1 MLASITPL
9 GERSRGSSWNVTA
22 TAFVIGAV
30 VAGGLAG
37 AALGALGSLLPG
49 GAHAR
54 AVALAAVLAAALLFD
69 ATPLRR
75 GLPSTRRQVNEDWL
89 GRYRGWVYGI
99 GFGAQLGVG
108 VVTIVT
114 TAMVYA
120 AVACALLC
128 PSVAA
133 GALVGVCFGA
143 VRGLSLLPARRARDP
158 ASLVA
163 LHRRVQKLERPVR
176 NVTTWLELLVL
187 VAVLGALPW

>member
-1 MLASITPL
+1 M
-9 GERSRGSSWNVTA
+9 TA

-30 VAGGLAG
+30 LAGGLAG
-37 AALGALGSLLPG
+37 AALGALGALGALLPG
-49 GAHAR
+49 DEQAR
-54 AVALAAVLAAALLFD
+54 AVALTALLAAALLLD

-75 GLPSTRRQVNEDWL
+75 RLPSTRRQVNEDWL

-99 GFGAQLGVG
+99 GFGAQLGMG

-120 AVACALLC
+120 ALACALLC

-143 VRGLSLLPARRARDP
+143 VRGLSLLPARWAQDP
-158 ASLVA
+158 ASLAV
-163 LHRRVQKLERPVR
+163 LHRRVHELERPVR
-176 NVTTWLELLVL
+176 TVATWLELLAL
-187 VAVLGALPW
+187 VAVLGALLW

>member
-9 GERSRGSSWNVTA
+9 GERSRGSSWTVTA

-49 GAHAR
+49 GEHSR
-54 AVALAAVLAAALLFD
+54 AVALAPVLAAAVLFD

-75 GLPSTRRQVNEDWL
+75 KLPSSRRQVNEDWL
-89 GRYRGWVYGI
+89 GRYRGWVYGV
-99 GFGAQLGVG
+99 GFGAQLG
-108 VVTIVT
+108 VTIVT

-120 AVACALLC
+120 ALACALLC

-133 GALVGVCFGA
+133 GALVGVCFGT
-143 VRGLSLLPARRARDP
+143 VRGLSLLPARRARNHE
-158 ASLVA
+158 ALVA
-163 LHRRVQKLERPVR
+163 LHRRVREFEKPSR
-176 NVTTWLELLVL
+176 TIATWLELVLL
-187 VAVLGALPW
+187 VAVLGALLW